1 MTIAE
6 NVARVREEINLAAQ
20 RCGRNSEDITL
31 VAASKMN
38 GFTHVREAI
47 EAGITICGENRVQE
61 MTVKNAQGAYE
72 GAHLHF
78 IGRLQ
83 KNKVRQVVGVAELI
97 HGVDTL
103 ALLQEIGRRATEKEI
118 VQDVL
123 LEVNI
128 GREESKAGFAP
139 EEIPAILESGES
151 ISGIR
156 IRGLMA
162 IPPLVASEAEI
173 FPYFSAMQQLFVDNG
188 QKKYDNSN
196 MDFLSMGMS
205 HDFQQAIA
213 CGSNMVRIGTKIF
226 GPRS

>member
-6 NVARVREEINLAAQ
+6 NVAHVQEEIELAAQ
-20 RCGRNSEDITL
+20 RCGRNGREITL

-38 GFTHVREAI
+38 DAARVREAI
-47 EAGITICGENRVQE
+47 DAGITVCGENRVQE
-61 MTVKNAQGAYE
+61 MTEKNAQGAYE
-72 GAHLHF
+72 GVHLHF

-83 KNKVRQVVGVAELI
+83 RNKVKQVVGIAELI

-103 ALLQEIGRRATEKEI
+103 ALLQEIGRRATEKGI

-128 GREESKAGFAP
+128 GRENTKAGFAP
-139 EEIPAILESGES
+139 EDVPAVLESGEM

-162 IPPLVASEAEI
+162 IPPIVASEAEI
-173 FPYFSAMQQLFVDNG
+173 LPYFSAMQQLFIDNG

-205 HDFQQAIA
+205 NDFPQAIA
-213 CGSNMVRIGTKIF
+213 CGSNKVRIGTKIF
-226 GPRS
+226 GPRN

>member
-20 RCGRNSEDITL
+20 RYGRNSEDITL

-38 GFTHVREAI
+38 DVARVREAI
-47 EAGITICGENRVQE
+47 EAGITVCGENRVQE
-61 MTVKNAQGAYE
+61 MTEKNLQGAYE
-72 GAHLHF
+72 GAHIHF

-103 ALLQEIGRRATEKEI
+103 PLLQEIGRRAAEKGI

-128 GREESKAGFAP
+128 GREETKAGFAP
-139 EEIPAILESGES
+139 EEIPSVLEKGET

-162 IPPLVASEAEI
+162 IPPIVTSEEEI
-173 FPYFSAMQQLFVDNG
+173 FPYFSAMQQLFIDNG

-226 GPRS
+226 GPRN

>member
-20 RCGRNSEDITL
+20 RWGRNSEDITL

-38 GFTHVREAI
+38 DVTRVREAI
-47 EAGITICGENRVQE
+47 EAGITVCGENRVQE
-61 MTVKNAQGAYE
+61 MTEKNIQGAYE

-83 KNKVRQVVGVAELI
+83 KNKVRQVVGFAELI
-97 HGVDTL
+97 HGIDTL
-103 ALLQEIGRRATEKEI
+103 PLLQEIGRRATEKGI

-128 GREESKAGFAP
+128 GREETKAGFAP

-162 IPPLVASEAEI
+162 IPPIVTSEEEI
-173 FPYFSAMQQLFVDNG
+173 FPYFSAMQQLFIDNG

-205 HDFQQAIA
+205 HDFSQAIA

>member
-20 RCGRNSEDITL
+20 RYGRNSEDITL

-47 EAGITICGENRVQE
+47 EAGITVCGENRVQE

-103 ALLQEIGRRATEKEI
+103 ALLQEIGRRATEKGI

>member
-38 GFTHVREAI
+38 DFTHVREAI
-47 EAGITICGENRVQE
+47 EAGITVCGENRVQE
-61 MTVKNAQGAYE
+61 MTEKNLQGAYE
-72 GAHLHF
+72 GAHIHF

-103 ALLQEIGRRATEKEI
+103 PLLQEIGRRAAEKGI

-128 GREESKAGFAP
+128 GREETKAGFAP
-139 EEIPAILESGES
+139 EEIPSVLEKGET

-162 IPPLVASEAEI
+162 IPPIVTSEEEI
-173 FPYFSAMQQLFVDNG
+173 FPYFSAMQQLFIDNG

-226 GPRS
+226 GPRN

>member
-6 NVARVREEINLAAQ
+6 NVTRVREEINLAAQ

-47 EAGITICGENRVQE
+47 EAGITVCGENRVQE

-103 ALLQEIGRRATEKEI
+103 ALLQEIGRRATEKGI

>member
-38 GFTHVREAI
+38 DVARVREAS
-47 EAGITICGENRVQE
+47 EAGITVCGENRVQE
-61 MTVKNAQGAYE
+61 MTEKNLQGAYE
-72 GAHLHF
+72 GAHIHF

-103 ALLQEIGRRATEKEI
+103 PLLQEIGRRAAEKGI

-128 GREESKAGFAP
+128 GREETKAGFAP
-139 EEIPAILESGES
+139 EEIPSVLEKGET

-162 IPPLVASEAEI
+162 IPPIVTSEEEI
-173 FPYFSAMQQLFVDNG
+173 FPYFSAMQQLFIDNG

-226 GPRS
+226 GPRN